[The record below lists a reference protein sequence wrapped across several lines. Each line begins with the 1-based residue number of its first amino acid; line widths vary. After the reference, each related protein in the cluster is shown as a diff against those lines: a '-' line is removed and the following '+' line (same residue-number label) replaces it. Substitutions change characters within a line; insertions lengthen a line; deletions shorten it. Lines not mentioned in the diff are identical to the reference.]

1 MFDVGSIR
9 TTLEVAGG
17 QAFTAALG
25 QAGDAADQLRAKL
38 LGAGVPLKQVET
50 SARSAGT
57 ALDTEAQ
64 AAKQASTQ
72 AAVLDK
78 TLGQQ
83 ANAAEQAAKAAKQ
96 AGDAVGKQA
105 KATDGASD
113 AAKQNADANED
124 AAKATGQSGQALQDQ
139 VRASREAA
147 KALEQATAAVDAEEA
162 AARAAER
169 STQSLSQQLGNLSDE
184 GKAAFTEVGQTA
196 LGFGAIVGAGVAVA
210 VNEFAEFDATMSQ
223 VQAASGATGAG
234 FEKLRAQAIQLGADT
249 AFSASEAAQGQT
261 ELAKA
266 GVATKDILGGGLQ
279 GALALAAAGQISV
292 GEAAETAATA
302 MTQFNL
308 NGSQVPHVAD
318 LLANGANKA
327 QGGVHDLGMA
337 LNQSGLVASQFGVS
351 VDETVG
357 TLAAFASQGLIGSDA
372 GTSLKQMFMQL
383 AAPTDKAGG
392 LLEAYNIHAYDAQGN
407 FVGLSNLAGQLQ
419 EGFKGVSVEQRNMAL
434 SVIFGSDAIRAANV
448 LFSEGEGN
456 IQDWTAAVA
465 ESGGAAT
472 TAATLQNNLRGD
484 LEKLGGAFS
493 SLFITAGSGADGP
506 LRQLVQQFT
515 GLIDVVNGLPAPV
528 SQAALGLTAGVAAV
542 SLLAGGF
549 LTAVPK
555 AMEFRN
561 ALKTINT
568 EVPQLGK
575 LAGVGATL
583 SGGFA
588 VGLTVATSLLG
599 YYLQEQARASA
610 ETAAFGDSLDATTG
624 SLTDQSRALAEQNL
638 KTEKSF
644 LWFKSDSAFDQA
656 EKLGLSLSKVTD
668 AAMGNDEAFKQ
679 LKKSMDRIREDS
691 GDLLP
696 DDFMKKYGISNA
708 DAADAMRELN
718 GAINDQR
725 SELGEAKSQWD
736 QVSESQE
743 GAAGTADGASTSVD
757 GAALA
762 LDTMQQSAQ
771 EAQDSIDGI
780 VDSLKGLQDTNVS
793 TIEAEAAFQQ
803 AIDDASE
810 AVAKN
815 KDGLDAQND
824 ALNRNSTGFDLTTE
838 AGRNA
843 TSSMLDIAQ
852 AAKDSAGALYEQ
864 TGSQDSATGALKAG
878 SSALREALKQYGIT
892 GKSAQAYI
900 DTVLGTPESWATVFQ
915 ADTAGAAGRV
925 GAFREVIN
933 RIPGSKNFTVVAATA
948 NAQLTVD
955 NFIRQNDG
963 RVIRIATVNNVQEVR
978 VGAGPTGTRATQA
991 DGGMWMGGVQHFA
1004 DGGFGGVEYP
1014 HVAHFAAG
1022 GTWRT
1027 FAEPETLG
1035 EAYIPLSPMKRERS
1049 TDILDQT
1056 AGMFGYELVKAGGSA
1071 PSAAAVPSGMTI
1083 TGTLDLGNGLTG
1095 TIRGI
1100 VTDTLTDVA
1109 QTTRKGRRR

>member
-9 TTLEVAGG
+9 ATLEVAGG
-17 QAFTAALG
+17 QAFTQAFA

-38 LGAGVPLKQVET
+38 TGAGVPLKQVET

-57 ALDTEAQ
+57 ALGTETQ

-78 TLGQQ
+78 SLGQQ
-83 ANAAEQAAKAAKQ
+83 ANAAEDAAKAAKQ
-96 AGDAVGKQA
+96 NADAVGKQA
-105 KATDGASD
+105 KATGTAAD
-113 AAKQNADANED
+113 AADQNADATED
-124 AAKATGQSGQALQDQ
+124 AAKATAQSGQALEDQ
-139 VRASREAA
+139 VRASRAAA
-147 KALEQATAAVDAEEA
+147 KAMDEATAAVEAEEA

-169 STQSLSQQLGNLSDE
+169 STQTLSQQLGNLSGE
-184 GKAAFTEVGQTA
+184 GKAAFTEVGQAA
-196 LGFGAIVGAGVAVA
+196 LGFGAILGAGVGVA
-210 VNEFAEFDATMSQ
+210 VHEFAEFDSTMSE
-223 VQAASGATGAG
+223 VQAASGATGAQ
-234 FEKLRAQAIQLGADT
+234 FEKLRGQAIELGADT
-249 AFSASEAAQGQT
+249 AFSAKEAAEGQT

-308 NGSQVPHVAD
+308 NGSQVPHIAD

-351 VDETVG
+351 VDDTVG
-357 TLAAFASQGLIGSDA
+357 ALAAFASQGLIGSDA
-372 GTSLKQMFMQL
+372 GTSLKQMFLQL

-392 LLEAYNIHAYDAQGN
+392 LLEQYNVHAYDAQGN
-407 FVGLSNLAGQLQ
+407 FVGLASLAGQLQ
-419 EGFKGVSVEQRNMAL
+419 AGFAGVSVEERNMAL

-448 LFSEGEGN
+448 LYSEGQEN
-456 IQDWTAAVA
+456 IQGWTDAVGEA
-465 ESGGAAT
+465 GGAAT
-472 TAATLQNNLRGD
+472 TAATLQNNLAGD

-493 SLFITAGSGADGP
+493 SLFITAGDGANGP
-506 LRQLVQQFT
+506 LRQLVQSLT
-515 GLIDVVNGLPAPV
+515 GLVDVVNGLPAPV
-528 SQAALGLTAGVAAV
+528 SQAALGLTAGVAALA
-542 SLLAGGF
+542 LLGGGF

-555 AMEFRN
+555 AMEFRS

-575 LAGVGATL
+575 LAGVGAML

-610 ETAAFGDSLDATTG
+610 ETAAFGDSLDQTTG

-644 LWFKSDSAFDQA
+644 LWFKSDSAFDSA

-668 AAMGNDEAFKQ
+668 AAMGNDVAFKQ
-679 LKKSMDRIREDS
+679 LKKSMDQIREDS

-696 DDFMKKYGISNA
+696 DDFMKKYGISNSE
-708 DAADAMRELN
+708 AADAMRQLN
-718 GAINDQR
+718 GTINDQR
-725 SELGEAKSQWD
+725 GELGEAKKQWD

-757 GAALA
+757 GAASA

-771 EAQDSIDGI
+771 EAKDQIDGI
-780 VDSLKGLQDTNVS
+780 VESLKGLQDTNVS
-793 TIEAEAAFQQ
+793 AIEAEAAFQQ

-815 KDGLDAQND
+815 KDGLNAQND
-824 ALNRNSTGFDLTTE
+824 ALNQNSTSFDLTTE

-864 TGSQDSATGALKAG
+864 TGSQDSATGALKSG
-878 SSALREALKQYGIT
+878 SDALREALKQYGIT

-915 ADTAGAAGRV
+915 AETGTATGQV
-925 GAFREVIN
+925 GAFREVIS
-933 RIPGSKNFTVVAATA
+933 RIPGSKNFKVVAATGD
-948 NAQLTVD
+948 AQLTID

-963 RVIRIATVNNVQEVR
+963 RVVRIATVNQVQEVR
-978 VGAGPTGTRATQA
+978 VGSGPSGTKATQA
-991 DGGMWMGGVQHFA
+991 NGGLWSGGVQYFA

-1035 EAYIPLSPMKRERS
+1035 EAYIPLSPMKRDRS
-1049 TDILDQT
+1049 TEILDQT
-1056 AGMFGYELVKAGGSA
+1056 ASMFGYDLVKPGTQAVAG
-1071 PSAAAVPSGMTI
+1071 AASMSGVTLS
-1083 TGTLDLGNGLTG
+1083 GTLDLGNGLTG
-1095 TIRGI
+1095 FVEGVLDQSLSRATSRGR
-1100 VTDTLTDVA
+1100 
-1109 QTTRKGRRR
+1109 QSRRN